1 MNALRFSIVCSLAL
15 FLLGCASEPTPPP
28 RAFLEGRV
36 HDISHRDVQH
46 IIALAKKDLT
56 ATGRASHP
64 IYCVYVE
71 RADLVYVYHGEQ
83 RKRASDIEEFLII
96 ERIKGR
102 WQLGEREVVRGVN
115 IPT

>member
-1 MNALRFSIVCSLAL
+1 MNALYFSVVRSLAL
-15 FLLGCASEPTPPP
+15 FLASCASEPTPPP

-36 HDISHRDVQH
+36 RYISHKDVQQ
-46 IIALAKKDLT
+46 IIALAKKDLA

-83 RKRASDIEEFLII
+83 RRRASDIEEFLII
-96 ERIKGR
+96 ERLKATGR
-102 WQLGEREVVRGVN
+102 WENAKLSAA
-115 IPT
+115 